1 MTTPAFP
8 ALRVTILRHP
18 RCKHCRLLHQVGKD
32 YVCDAGIGGTAVVW
46 ATGRRA
52 FRRRRPAG
60 WPDITGIL
68 PGGRFIGLECK
79 AKGGRQPPAQK
90 AMQQEIEKRDGI
102 YVLARGVE
110 DVERRLTNDDNG
122 IM

>member
-8 ALRVTILRHP
+8 ALRVTILRHS

-68 PGGRFIGLECK
+68 PGGRFGVQ
-79 AKGGRQPPAQK
+79 GQGRAAAAGTEGHAAGNRKTRRHLCASPRCRGRGK
-90 AMQQEIEKRDGI
+90 EID
-102 YVLARGVE
+102 
-110 DVERRLTNDDNG
+110 ER
-122 IM
+122 